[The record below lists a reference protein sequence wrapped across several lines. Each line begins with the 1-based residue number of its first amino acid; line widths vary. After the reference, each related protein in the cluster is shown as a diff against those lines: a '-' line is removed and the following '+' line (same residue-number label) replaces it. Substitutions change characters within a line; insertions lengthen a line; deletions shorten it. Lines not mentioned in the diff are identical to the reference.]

1 MMKDGKGA
9 TQEDNDL
16 LVEDVTKR
24 NLSTAK
30 IETEVDGEM
39 DVTIPREALTC
50 DNNQEK
56 KKKKKK
62 KKRRKL
68 KKGWFRCLL
77 LLIF

>member
-1 MMKDGKGA
+1 VTKKEKKQSKANDKKEEGMMKDGKGA

-56 KKKKKK
+56 KKKKNS
-62 KKRRKL
+62 
-68 KKGWFRCLL
+68 
-77 LLIF
+77 